1 MSSSR
6 NVIKANVVR
15 VDRIE
20 ILSSRPEA
28 APPAV
33 VEAAPPPPPLP
44 RPAPPPPPEPAP
56 APAPQPQPLDMNHA
70 QQSLLTAAVA
80 QSQEILE
87 KARSQAAELVRNAR
101 DQAAEVTQ
109 QAHQAGLAAAEA
121 ESSRLLLAARG
132 VLDEVQ
138 TWRERLAAGSERQ
151 VLELVIDVARA
162 LFGEGWTL
170 EPEALQAAFARA
182 LAEARPLGDL
192 RVHVHPDDAAL
203 LGPRWPEQQSS
214 QIGQHLELVPDP
226 VIRRGGCLVEG
237 DYGAV
242 DARVETQLQ
251 LAVEALNSTEQR
263 D

>member
-1 MSSSR
+1 MSLSR
-6 NVIKANVVR
+6 SVIKAPKVR
-15 VDRIE
+15 VDRMVT
-20 ILSSRPEA
+20 LTSRPEGLEPL
-28 APPAV
+28 APPALPQL
-33 VEAAPPPPPLP
+33 APLP
-44 RPAPPPPPEPAP
+44 AAIPTMPPAE
-56 APAPQPQPLDMNHA
+56 PQPLDMNRA
-70 QQSLLTAAVA
+70 QQSLLTEAVA

-87 KARSQAAELVRNAR
+87 KARGQAAELLKAAR
-101 DQAAEVTQ
+101 DQAAEITR
-109 QAHQAGLAAAEA
+109 QAHQAGLTAAEA

-138 TWRERLAAGSERQ
+138 TWRDRLSAGSERQ
-151 VLELVIDVARA
+151 VLELVVDVARS

-170 EPEALQAAFARA
+170 EAEALHAAFARA

-237 DYGAV
+237 DFGAV

-251 LAVEALNSTEQR
+251 LAVEALTAPDQR
-263 D
+263 E